1 MLSYA
6 SFALAFL
13 VRPIGGMLFS
23 HIGDRIGRKKT
34 FVLTLSIMGGST
46 VLMGFFTELSNGWNM
61 GTHPF

>member
-13 VRPIGGMLFS
+13 VSPIGGILFS

-34 FVLTLSIMGGST
+34 LVMTLSIMGGINGPNG
-46 VLMGFFTELSNGWNM
+46 LFTELSKRLEYGLLSY
-61 GTHPF
+61 